1 MPGDEKTRSPADAEG
16 VLRDALLAVRAG
28 QGDEE
33 AFEALVRRY
42 APALLRLATR
52 LLGNR
57 AEAEDA
63 VQESLVSAWRKL
75 PEFRQQAGF
84 QTWIY
89 RIVSNRCLNVL
100 RSRRP
105 LTGLDS
111 IPEPAAP
118 DHLVSPER
126 SAESQAAAKA
136 LFEALA
142 RLSPEQRVCWVLR
155 EMDGLSHEEIAETV
169 GIRPEAVRGR
179 VFRARRCL
187 TEAMGAWR

>member
-1 MPGDEKTRSPADAEG
+1 MPGDEKTRPPVDAEG
-16 VLRDALLAVRAG
+16 ALRDALLAVRAG

-75 PEFRQQAGF
+75 PEFRQQASF

-155 EMDGLSHEEIAETV
+155 EMDGLTHEEIAETV